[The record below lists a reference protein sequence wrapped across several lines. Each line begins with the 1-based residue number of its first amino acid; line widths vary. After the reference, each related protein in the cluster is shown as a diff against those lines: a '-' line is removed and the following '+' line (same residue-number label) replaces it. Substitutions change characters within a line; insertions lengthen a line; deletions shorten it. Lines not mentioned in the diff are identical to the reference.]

1 MFYKNQNSI
10 KCTFSKIRY
19 RNIILIF
26 IFAFL
31 WSSCKRDALLIED
44 AYQLKIP
51 VGFDAPLIPDD
62 NPLTA
67 EKIYLGKKL
76 FFDPALSVDSTISC
90 GSCHKQEYA
99 FGDNLAISNGVNQA
113 AGFRNAPSLANIAW
127 SPVMLKDGGNPNLEM
142 QVYVP
147 LETHFE
153 MDFNMVLLV
162 ERLSQSPEYVELFY
176 DVFGKPIDPF
186 GITRALSAFERTLI
200 SGNSKYD
207 QYVYQ
212 RNYSALNQS
221 EIKGMDLF
229 FSPELNCAS
238 CHSGYL
244 FTDNTFQNNGY
255 FSDYSAD
262 SGRARITW
270 LHDDVGKFR
279 VPSLRNIALTAPY
292 MHDGSV
298 ADLDALIEQY
308 ENGGSGHEN
317 QSDKIRSFTL
327 TENEKT
333 DLINFLHA
341 LTDATFISDPSF
353 KE

>member
-1 MFYKNQNSI
+1 MHSEKRYDKIMSPEIKLKAGFVSI
-10 KCTFSKIRY
+10 L
-19 RNIILIF
+19 LIF
-26 IFAFL
+26 LFL
-31 WSSCKRDALLIED
+31 SACKTDPIINSNNYSLN
-44 AYQLKIP
+44 IP
-51 VGFDAPLIPDD
+51 NGFDAPVIPED
-62 NPLTA
+62 NPLTEA
-67 EKIYLGKKL
+67 KINLGKKL

-99 FGDNLAISNGVNQA
+99 FGDNVVISLGVNQTL
-113 AGFRNAPSLANIAW
+113 GFRNAPSLANIAW

-162 ERLSQSPEYVELFY
+162 ERLNQNQEYVQMFE

-207 QYVYQ
+207 QYTFQ
-212 RNYSALNQS
+212 GNKSAMNAS
-221 EIKGMDLF
+221 EINGMYLF
-229 FSPELNCAS
+229 FSNELNCAS

-279 VPSLRNIALTAPY
+279 VPSLRNISLTAPY
-292 MHDGSV
+292 MHDGSITT
-298 ADLDALIEQY
+298 LNELIDQY
-308 ENGGSGHEN
+308 ELGGSGHEN
-317 QSDKIRSFTL
+317 QSEKIQAFTL
-327 TENEKT
+327 TMEEKN
-333 DLINFLHA
+333 DLINFLNS
-341 LTDATFISDPSF
+341 LTDETFINDPSF

>member
-1 MFYKNQNSI
+1 MPVENQIELKYSLKNLL
-10 KCTFSKIRY
+10 KGK
-19 RNIILIF
+19 IILILLSYVL
-26 IFAFL
+26 ISA
-31 WSSCKRDALLIED
+31 CKTDPTIIE
-44 AYQLKIP
+44 AGYVLKIP
-51 VGFDAPLIPDD
+51 EGFDAPLIPVD
-62 NPLTA
+62 NPLTEA
-67 EKIYLGKKL
+67 KINLGKKL

-99 FGDNLAISNGVNQA
+99 FGDNVSISEGVNHTL
-113 AGFRNAPSLANIAW
+113 GFRNAPSLGNIAW

-142 QVYVP
+142 QIYVP

-162 ERLSQSPEYVELFY
+162 ERLSQNQEYVQMFD

-207 QYVYQ
+207 QYTFQ
-212 RNYSALNQS
+212 GNKSAMNAS
-221 EIKGMDLF
+221 EINGMNLF
-229 FSPELNCAS
+229 FSNELNCAS

-255 FSDYSAD
+255 FTDYSAD

-279 VPSLRNIALTAPY
+279 VPSLRNISLTAPY
-292 MHDGSV
+292 MHDGSITT
-298 ADLDALIEQY
+298 LNELIDQY
-308 ENGGSGHEN
+308 ELGGSGHEN
-317 QSDKIRSFTL
+317 QSEKIQAFTL
-327 TENEKT
+327 TVEEKN
-333 DLINFLHA
+333 DLINFLHS
-341 LTDATFISDPSF
+341 LTDETFINDPSF